1 MNRSLMIKRRQNN
14 SIYLSH
20 GLPLVLLI
28 CCLVA
33 SCTESSPPTLRLG
46 TNVWPGYEPLYLARH
61 TGKLDTER
69 VQLVELSS
77 STQVMQAFR
86 NDLID
91 AAALTLDEVLQL
103 SDTGE
108 ALQVVLIMDTSHG
121 ADAIVAQ
128 ASIDSLGDLKGKKIG
143 VEGNALGAY
152 VISRALDSAN
162 LARAAIEIVPLDI
175 DQQEKAFLQRKVA
188 AVVTF
193 EPLLGKL
200 LMAGGHVIFDSSQIP
215 NEIIDVLVVRTAY
228 LERHPKV
235 VQELINAWFDSI
247 SLIGTEPHQTAEI
260 LGRRMGLGVEDTLA
274 AYAGLKIP
282 GRAENQGLL
291 KGQPQPELAQTIDKI
306 SEVMLKQALIKS
318 SVEPS
323 ALLGDTTLYYEKN

>member
-1 MNRSLMIKRRQNN
+1 MDRSRITKPRQDN
-14 SIYLSH
+14 SMFLNH
-20 GLPLVLLI
+20 GLSLVLLI
-28 CCLVA
+28 CFLIT

-61 TGKLDTER
+61 TGKLNTER

-103 SDTGE
+103 HDTGE

-128 ASIDSLGDLKGKKIG
+128 ASIHSLGDLVGKKIG
-143 VEGNALGAY
+143 VESNALGAY
-152 VISRALDSAN
+152 VISRALNSVS
-162 LARAAIEIVPLDI
+162 LARTSIEIIQLDI
-175 DQQEKAFLQRKVA
+175 DHQETEFLRHSVA

-193 EPLLGKL
+193 EPLLSKL
-200 LMAGGHVIFDSSQIP
+200 LMAGGHVVFDTSQIP
-215 NEIIDVLVVRTAY
+215 NEIIDVLAVRTAY
-228 LERHPKV
+228 LERHPNV
-235 VQELINAWFDSI
+235 IQELINAWFEST

-260 LGRRMGLGVEDTLA
+260 LGQRMGLGVEDTLA

-282 GRAENQGLL
+282 DRAENQKLL
-291 KGQPQPELAQTIDKI
+291 KGQPQPELAHTIAKI
-306 SEVMLKQALIKS
+306 SKVMLEQKLIKN
-318 SVEPS
+318 SVDPS
-323 ALLGDTTLYYEKN
+323 ALLGGTALYYEKN